1 MKLEPE
7 KDHEP
12 ENVLVSFPYRLI
24 IIIIFYYY
32 VEAIPSFFY
41 FLFKVFE
48 NLALFQE
55 KAHSR
60 VGTPCTNFEV
70 SPSQTLNFGILS

>member
-24 IIIIFYYY
+24 IIIFYYY
-32 VEAIPSFFY
+32 VEGLGFFY

-55 KAHSR
+55 KAHGR
-60 VGTPCTNFEV
+60 VGDPCTNFEV
-70 SPSQTLNFGILS
+70 SPSQRLNFGILP